1 MTTAVTPQASSFD
14 QVIRLKLSRAAYD
27 TLVDSLGDD
36 GHVRLTYDGEV
47 LEIMSP
53 SPLHEIISRVVAEL
67 LYSVKLE
74 WGLDIT
80 DLGSTRFKPV
90 GGAEFEADGAWYLD
104 MKTKVRDRRHI
115 DLAIDAPPDILLETD
130 ISTNSSDKLRI
141 FAGMR
146 VPEVWLYNLD
156 GLTARALEGGKYEPI
171 SVSRAIAG
179 LPIAEIAKQL
189 EDEANHPQFESLAS
203 RRNWQQWLREHKRLH
218 GETN

>member
-27 TLVDSLGDD
+27 ALADSLGDN
-36 GHVRLTYDGEV
+36 GHVRLTYDGET

-53 SPLHEIISRVVAEL
+53 SPIHEIISRVVAGL
-67 LYSVKLE
+67 LYSVALE
-74 WGLDIT
+74 WEIDIT

-104 MKTKVRDRRHI
+104 MKTKVRDRRNI
-115 DLAIDAPPDILLETD
+115 DLAIDSPPDILLETD
-130 ISTNSSDKLRI
+130 ISTNSSDKLEI

-156 GLTARALEGGKYEPI
+156 GFTASALENGKYEPI
-171 SVSRAIAG
+171 AISRVIVG
-179 LPIAEIAKQL
+179 LPIAVIAKRL
-189 EDEANHPQFESLAS
+189 EDEANGSQLDSLMLQ
-203 RRNWQQWLREHKRLH
+203 RNWQQWLRKHKHPH